1 MRYIFLLL
9 LLLCSNVQA
18 QTPAELR
25 GSVDYFASD
34 ELRGRATGSPG
45 IVKAQ
50 EYIADELCDVGIKV
64 HYQRVPNLDC
74 NNLIAWVDGT
84 SKEYIIVGA
93 HLDHVGVKQGR
104 VINGADDNAS
114 GSAALLGLAKR
125 LADTKPVH
133 TLVFVWFTGE
143 ERGLIGSRYYT
154 LNPHYGRLPVF
165 MLNLD
170 MIGHLSDE
178 IPDRKVTQPDK
189 VLAPLFEKYP
199 FAERITFKGRRAAS
213 DHLPFVDKNV
223 ASIMLHTGLHKHY
236 HRSTDDTDTLDYF
249 GMAEVCDYAHDIIL
263 AVAGEVPEYILGE
276 EK

>member
-1 MRYIFLLL
+1 
-9 LLLCSNVQA
+9 
-18 QTPAELR
+18 
-25 GSVDYFASD
+25 
-34 ELRGRATGSPG
+34 
-45 IVKAQ
+45 
-50 EYIADELCDVGIKV
+50 
-64 HYQRVPNLDC
+64 
-74 NNLIAWVDGT
+74 
-84 SKEYIIVGA
+84 
-93 HLDHVGVKQGR
+93 VGVKQGR

-125 LADTKPVH
+125 LTEIKPIH
-133 TLVFVWFTGE
+133 TIVFVWFTGE

-154 LNPHYGRLPVF
+154 EKPHNGRLPVF

-199 FAERITFKGRRAAS
+199 FAERITFKGKRGAS
-213 DHLPFVDKNV
+213 DHSPFLDKNV

-276 EK
+276 EN